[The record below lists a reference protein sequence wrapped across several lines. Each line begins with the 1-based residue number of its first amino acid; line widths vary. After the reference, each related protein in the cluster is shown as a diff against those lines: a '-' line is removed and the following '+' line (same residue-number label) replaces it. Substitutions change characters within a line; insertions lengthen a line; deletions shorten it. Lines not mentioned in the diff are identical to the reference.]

1 MAARPRLR
9 WDIQNSSPLCRRNIA
24 PPPPKPR
31 GGPQALAGERSEA
44 IRLAVRDH
52 QTRSLGAQSPAQTEQ
67 WCCCF
72 GRRRIISGSA
82 ENRGSSRPSA
92 IDRPPAQASPLRSYI
107 RPELRFP
114 HAAAQTRIVS
124 VARIRL
130 DSRKSVRPFKGIF
143 CDDISEFESHM
154 PSQPVQSLWAM
165 SRWQNLPSAL
175 PCSACCSRMMRN
187 GRPASRRSCRINVL
201 TFSDANRLLSSG
213 TAQGH
218 SPHLSQTGR
227 R

>member
-1 MAARPRLR
+1 
-9 WDIQNSSPLCRRNIA
+9 
-24 PPPPKPR
+24 
-31 GGPQALAGERSEA
+31 
-44 IRLAVRDH
+44 
-52 QTRSLGAQSPAQTEQ
+52 
-67 WCCCF
+67 
-72 GRRRIISGSA
+72 

-154 PSQPVQSLWAM
+154 PSQPVASPWAM
-165 SRWQNLPSAL
+165 SGSQKYARHSRELVASSFDARSWSDFKAAAGSVIPSDFAVL
-175 PCSACCSRMMRN
+175 RLTISAN
-187 GRPASRRSCRINVL
+187 FVSCW
-201 TFSDANRLLSSG
+201 
-213 TAQGH
+213 
-218 SPHLSQTGR
+218 TGR
-227 R
+227 SAGFSPFRTRPL

>member
-1 MAARPRLR
+1 
-9 WDIQNSSPLCRRNIA
+9 
-24 PPPPKPR
+24 
-31 GGPQALAGERSEA
+31 
-44 IRLAVRDH
+44 
-52 QTRSLGAQSPAQTEQ
+52 TRSLGAQSPAQSEQ

-154 PSQPVQSLWAM
+154 PSQAVPSLPANVGKHR
-165 SRWQNLPSAL
+165 SNGVVPRSDLQPKRRLCRTAT
-175 PCSACCSRMMRN
+175 
-187 GRPASRRSCRINVL
+187 GRPAK
-201 TFSDANRLLSSG
+201 
-213 TAQGH
+213 QGH
-218 SPHLSQTGR
+218 VLFWRAFLPV
-227 R
+227 

>member
-1 MAARPRLR
+1 MKKITACRNGECISSAIAGETENAVIATRRRFAAAGCLRPHFGWSLRLG
-9 WDIQNSSPLCRRNIA
+9 SSPTFALGHPKLLSLGATSRRHHLNPA
-24 PPPPKPR
+24 EAHR
-31 GGPQALAGERSEA
+31 RWRGERSEA

-52 QTRSLGAQSPAQTEQ
+52 QTRSLGAQSPAQSEQ

-92 IDRPPAQASPLRSYI
+92 IDRPPAQASLLRSYI

-143 CDDISEFESHM
+143 CDD
-154 PSQPVQSLWAM
+154 
-165 SRWQNLPSAL
+165 
-175 PCSACCSRMMRN
+175 
-187 GRPASRRSCRINVL
+187 
-201 TFSDANRLLSSG
+201 
-213 TAQGH
+213 
-218 SPHLSQTGR
+218 
-227 R
+227 